1 MIGYAFHFPL
11 PCMYFYIRTFV
22 FCTIV
27 NKSIDNKS
35 CGLLKVSDLRR
46 LTENKPGSLL
56 PELIGTGES
65 DASEHCWKGFEALN
79 PEMIWNW

>member
-1 MIGYAFHFPL
+1 MIGYALHPL
-11 PCMYFYIRTFV
+11 PCMYFYLYTHTFV
-22 FCTIV
+22 FFTRV
-27 NKSIDNKS
+27 NQLIDKS